1 MTKKLLTFVIS
12 VLIIACSLSLGAS
25 ALNAKD
31 GMDIYKSENGRIL
44 CVSDRGDCINYPENT
59 AEGII
64 AAAKQGADIVMCD
77 VSVTS
82 DYAAVLMNN
91 DSLQKMTGSDKAS
104 VSSLTLEEISKLRL
118 RNSHGGSIR
127 EFTDYTVQTLEDV
140 LKRTKST
147 VLMLNIDFENADT
160 VYETVQ
166 RADRMASVIFFVGHE
181 KADNV
186 AEWIASKN
194 QKPEVI
200 TYFKGN
206 VIFSA
211 CSYVTKSQEAGA
223 SGICLATKNPYG
235 VVFGETVMGKFNAGT
250 RAMAM
255 SSRPE
260 LCGKIR
266 RDSAVWWDDLISRGY
281 NMILT
286 NEPANLSEYIKN
298 TSTERAKLQTEY
310 DLINN
315 TFTLPDIK
323 ASSYRDYKKAYEK
336 AYANAQAVLANQ
348 NASLSDIQTAYAQ
361 LKLAHSDIVDNYDA
375 LANGTAGV
383 TITVPRIITAVLV
396 IAGVTAGEIFIAKH
410 TKKKGEKPQNKSK

>member
-12 VLIIACSLSLGAS
+12 IFVVICSLSFAAS

-31 GMDIYKSENGRIL
+31 SMDSYKNENGKVL
-44 CVSDRGDCINYPENT
+44 CVSDRGDCVNYPENT

-82 DYAAVLMNN
+82 DSVPVLMNN
-91 DSLQKMTGSDKAS
+91 DSFQKMTDSDKPS
-104 VSSLTLEEISKLRL
+104 VSSVTFAEISQLKLRQA
-118 RNSHGGSIR
+118 HGGSNR
-127 EFTDYTVQTLEDV
+127 ELTDYTVQALEDA

-147 VLMLNIDFENADT
+147 VLMLNVDFNDIEA
-160 VYETVQ
+160 VYKTVQ
-166 RADRMASVIFFVGHE
+166 QSDRIASVIFFVGHE
-181 KADNV
+181 KTDNI
-186 AEWIASKN
+186 AEWLASKN
-194 QKPEVI
+194 QKPEVM

-206 VIFSA
+206 VVFSA
-211 CSYVTKSQEAGA
+211 CSYVTKSQEAGV

-235 VVFGETVMGKFNAGT
+235 VVFGETVMGKFKSGT

-310 DLINN
+310 DLLGSS
-315 TFTLPDIK
+315 FTLPDLK
-323 ASSYRDYKKAYEK
+323 AASYRDYKKAYEK
-336 AYANAQAVLANQ
+336 AYSNAQSALANQ
-348 NASLSDIQTAYAQ
+348 AASLSDIQTAYAQ

-410 TKKKGEKPQNKSK
+410 TKKKPASKSK

>member
-12 VLIIACSLSLGAS
+12 IFVVICSLSFAVS

-31 GMDIYKSENGRIL
+31 SMDSYKNENGKVL
-44 CVSDRGDCINYPENT
+44 CVSDRGDCVNYPENT

-82 DYAAVLMNN
+82 DSVPVLMNN
-91 DSLQKMTGSDKAS
+91 DSFQKMTDSDKPS
-104 VSSLTLEEISKLRL
+104 VSSVTFAEISQLKLRQA
-118 RNSHGGSIR
+118 HGGSNR
-127 EFTDYTVQTLEDV
+127 ELTDYTVQALEDA

-147 VLMLNIDFENADT
+147 VLMLNVDFNDIEA
-160 VYETVQ
+160 VYKTVQ
-166 RADRMASVIFFVGHE
+166 RSDRIASVIFFVGHE
-181 KADNV
+181 KTDDI
-186 AEWIASKN
+186 AEWLASKN
-194 QKPEVI
+194 QKPEVM

-211 CSYVTKSQEAGA
+211 CSYITKSQEAGV

-235 VVFGETVMGKFNAGT
+235 VVFGETVMGKFKSGT

-281 NMILT
+281 SMILT

-310 DLINN
+310 DLLGSS
-315 TFTLPDIK
+315 FTLPDLK
-323 ASSYRDYKKAYEK
+323 AASYRNYKKAYEK
-336 AYANAQAVLANQ
+336 AYSNAQSVLANQ
-348 NASLSDIQTAYAQ
+348 AASLSDIQTAYAQ

-375 LANGTAGV
+375 LENGTAGV

-410 TKKKGEKPQNKSK
+410 TKKKPAGKSK